1 MEYEPLAEVV
11 PNTEIPENMME
22 EYSFPSRV
30 SLAMA
35 YVPYQPF
42 NNLYDNDAGFDR
54 GTIFKALDLPF
65 MGGKGVRK

>member
-1 MEYEPLAEVV
+1 MEYEPSLEVIPAAEM
-11 PNTEIPENMME
+11 PENIQE
-22 EYSFPSRV
+22 EYLFPQRV

-42 NNLYDNDAGFDR
+42 NNLYENETGFNR

-65 MGGKGVRK
+65 TGGKGVLL

>member
-1 MEYEPLAEVV
+1 MEYEPLSEVV
-11 PNTEIPENMME
+11 PTADLPENMQE
-22 EYSFPSRV
+22 EFAFPARV

-42 NNLYDNDAGFDR
+42 NNLYDNETGFDR

>member
-1 MEYEPLAEVV
+1 MEFEPLNDFV
-11 PNTEIPENMME
+11 PNGELIENLLE
-22 EYSFPSRV
+22 EHSFPSRI

-42 NNLYDNDAGFDR
+42 NNLYDNETGFSR

-65 MGGKGVRK
+65 LGEKGAGK